1 MNILLTGGTGL
12 IGRALC
18 RRWIAEG
25 HRLWVWSRA
34 PERVAQVCG
43 PQVQGV
49 GELQQI
55 TTVPLD
61 AVINLAGAPIADR
74 PWTKA
79 RKTLLWDSRVK
90 LTEHLLEWF
99 ARREQRPALLI
110 SGSAMGWYGDAGE
123 HRLTEADPV
132 VTSDFA
138 SQLCNAWEERASE
151 ATALGM
157 RVVLVRTAL
166 VLARDGGFLQRLLPL
181 FRLGL
186 GGRLGTGR
194 QWMSWVHIEDQIG
207 LIDFLLH
214 HPGASGPYNACAP
227 APVRNADFARSLAHC
242 LHRPLLLPVPAVVM
256 KATLGELAGL
266 LLGGQHGQ
274 PARLQDEGF
283 RFRFGDLDAALADL
297 LDQAA
302 KPNG

>member
-25 HRLWVWSRA
+25 HRLWVWSRT

-110 SGSAMGWYGDAGE
+110 SGSAMAG
-123 HRLTEADPV
+123 
-132 VTSDFA
+132 
-138 SQLCNAWEERASE
+138 
-151 ATALGM
+151 TAM
-157 RVVLVRTAL
+157 PANTA
-166 VLARDGGFLQRLLPL
+166 
-181 FRLGL
+181 
-186 GGRLGTGR
+186 
-194 QWMSWVHIEDQIG
+194 
-207 LIDFLLH
+207 
-214 HPGASGPYNACAP
+214 
-227 APVRNADFARSLAHC
+227 
-242 LHRPLLLPVPAVVM
+242 
-256 KATLGELAGL
+256 
-266 LLGGQHGQ
+266 
-274 PARLQDEGF
+274 
-283 RFRFGDLDAALADL
+283 
-297 LDQAA
+297 
-302 KPNG
+302 

>member
-25 HRLWVWSRA
+25 HRLWVWSRT

-90 LTEHLLEWF
+90 LTEYLLEWF

-151 ATALGM
+151 ATALGT

-214 HPGASGPYNACAP
+214 QPDASGPYNACAP